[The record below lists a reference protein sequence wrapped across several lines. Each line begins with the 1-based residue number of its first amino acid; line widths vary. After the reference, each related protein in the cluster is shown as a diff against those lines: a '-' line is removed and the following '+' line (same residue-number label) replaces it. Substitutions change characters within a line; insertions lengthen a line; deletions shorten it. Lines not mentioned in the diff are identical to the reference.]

1 MARRVVLLITGNHE
15 DAWQAV
21 VRRAGYLPLPAPTI
35 SRALFLVNK
44 VRPAVILFD
53 AAGMGAEVLD
63 AIRELRLAPTI
74 DAVPVVIVGA
84 LTREQHAAAM
94 REPQVLVRQV
104 DNAGGILAVLEEVVG
119 GPRPSRER

>member
-1 MARRVVLLITGNHE
+1 MARRVVLLITSDHE
-15 DAWQAV
+15 DAWQAA

-44 VRPAVILFD
+44 VRPAVILLD
-53 AAGMGAEVLD
+53 AEVMGAETIE

-74 DAVPVVIVGA
+74 DAVPVVVLGA
-84 LTREQHAAAM
+84 LTREQHASAR

-104 DNAGGILAVLEEVVG
+104 DNPDGILAVLEEVVG
-119 GPRPSRER
+119 GPRPSRQR